1 MKLRPEILHSHNNF
15 YLKIRIII
23 WWVLTNIS
31 GVGQLQLHG
40 DTHKK
45 KKKRMRNTAHYILRE
60 ELSGF
65 NKHTP
70 CFESAFLSNHVI

>member
-45 KKKRMRNTAHYILRE
+45 KKEDEKYCPL
-60 ELSGF
+60 
-65 NKHTP
+65 HTKGRTKW
-70 CFESAFLSNHVI
+70 V